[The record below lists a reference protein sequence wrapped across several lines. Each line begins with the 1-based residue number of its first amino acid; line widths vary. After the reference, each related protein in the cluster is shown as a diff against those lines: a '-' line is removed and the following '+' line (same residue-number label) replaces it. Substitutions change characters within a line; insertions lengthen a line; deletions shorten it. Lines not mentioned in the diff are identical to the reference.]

1 MVNRVRDLTNTTKE
15 GRGMVKKKLVFCS
28 ALVLCLLFVPASF
41 DAQETKSS
49 AVTVQADINDVLVL
63 IIDGTDVGENL
74 YSGDYTTNETC
85 NLGTVDALGT
95 PITGGG
101 ADPAVNNVKG
111 DPVDALGNE
120 LTSPYDPRC
129 IGSFYQFFKVDGKG
143 DPTQHSTSAI
153 SIYARGTNVLTYS
166 LSVQANKVPVTG
178 NVTVDQLKWKED
190 GPVTPTAGYSNYTAF
205 DTTQHSIRT
214 GGPGTLEFHLF
225 HDYGLL
231 VEFTDS
237 AGPNI
242 WNITYT
248 LATF

>member
-1 MVNRVRDLTNTTKE
+1 MA
-15 GRGMVKKKLVFCS
+15 KKNLVFCS

-63 IIDGTDVGENL
+63 IIDGIDVGENL

-95 PITGGG
+95 PITGGY
-101 ADPAVNNVKG
+101 PAVNNVKG
-111 DPVDALGNE
+111 DPVDASGNE

-129 IGSFYQFFKVDGKG
+129 IGSFYQFFKTDGNN
-143 DPTQHSTSAI
+143 DPTHHTNSAI
-153 SIYARGTNVLTYS
+153 GIYARGTNVNTYS
-166 LSVQANKVPVTG
+166 LVVQAAVSGTA

-190 GPVTPTAGYSNYTAF
+190 GTATLTAGYSNYTAF
-205 DTTQHSIRT
+205 TTTPYGIRT

-231 VEFTDS
+231 VEFTDT

-248 LATF
+248 LATT

>member
-1 MVNRVRDLTNTTKE
+1 MA
-15 GRGMVKKKLVFCS
+15 KKNLVFCS
-28 ALVLCLLFVPASF
+28 ALVLCLLFVPAGF
-41 DAQETKSS
+41 DAQETPISTT
-49 AVTVQADINDVLVL
+49 VTVQADINDVLVL
-63 IIDGTDVGENL
+63 IIDGTDDGENL
-74 YSGDYTTNETC
+74 YSEDYDTSETC

-95 PITGGG
+95 PITGGV

-111 DPVDALGNE
+111 DPVDASGNE
-120 LTSPYDPRC
+120 LTSPYNPTC

-153 SIYARGTNVLTYS
+153 GIYARGTNVLTYS
-166 LSVQANKVPVTG
+166 LSVQAAVLGTA

-190 GPVTPTAGYSNYTAF
+190 GAATPTAGYSNYTAF
-205 DTTQHSIRT
+205 DTTHHSIRT

-231 VEFTDS
+231 VEFTDT

-248 LATF
+248 LATT

>member
-1 MVNRVRDLTNTTKE
+1 MAKIN
-15 GRGMVKKKLVFCS
+15 LVFCS

-74 YSGDYTTNETC
+74 YSEDYTTSETC

-95 PITGGG
+95 PITGG
-101 ADPAVNNVKG
+101 DIAVNNVKG
-111 DPVDALGNE
+111 DPVDASGNE

-129 IGSFYQFFKVDGKG
+129 IGSFYQFFKTDGKN
-143 DPTQHSTSAI
+143 DPTHHTNSAI
-153 SIYARGTNVLTYS
+153 GIYARGTNVNTYS
-166 LSVQANKVPVTG
+166 LVVQAAVSGTA

-190 GPVTPTAGYSNYTAF
+190 GTATATAGYSNYTAF
-205 DTTQHSIRT
+205 ATTPYSIRT
-214 GGPGTLEFHLF
+214 GGPGTLELHLF

-231 VEFTDS
+231 VEFTDT
-237 AGPNI
+237 AGTNI

-248 LATF
+248 LATT